1 MSNRVMV
8 TSPPPPAATAA
19 DAWRICAGGLVALVV
34 AMGIGRFAF
43 TPVLP
48 LMQAAGELTLAQGAW
63 LATANYLGY
72 FAGAATAARLGADPR
87 NLVRRCVLLVA
98 VATAAMAWTH
108 GMAAWLA
115 LRFAAGVL
123 SAWMLVGTSAWGLA
137 ALAARGRADLGG
149 VLYAGVGTGIA
160 AAGLLCLAGDR
171 AGLPAGALWW
181 SLAAFAAVL
190 GLVTLMLVP
199 GAPATQTPAP
209 AAAPL
214 AAAGPATAGESR
226 LVWVYGC
233 FGFGYI
239 LPATFLPA
247 MARSMLSDPTLFG
260 WSWPVFGLA
269 AALSTVI
276 AGAFFSR
283 VPRVR
288 LWVACQFAM
297 ALGTALPALWPSAAA
312 VLLSALLVGGTF
324 MVVTMAGL
332 QEARQRAGA
341 RATALLGRMT
351 AAFALGQIAGPVAS
365 ALLGALFPGALT
377 GMQVALLIAAAVL
390 VASALWLQQ
399 SAPIP
404 QPSGAT
410 R

>member
-1 MSNRVMV
+1 MV
-8 TSPPPPAATAA
+8 SSLSTLPPAAAG
-19 DAWRICAGGLVALVV
+19 AWRICAAGMVSLVV

-48 LMQAAGELTLAQGAW
+48 LMQAQGTLTLAQGAW

-87 NLVRRCVLLVA
+87 SLVRRCVLLVA
-98 VATAAMAWTH
+98 VATAAMGLTS
-108 GMAAWLA
+108 GMAPWVL
-115 LRFAAGVL
+115 LRFAAGLL

-137 ALAARGRADLGG
+137 ALAERGRADLGG
-149 VLYAGVGTGIA
+149 VLYAGVGAGIA

-171 AGLPAGALWW
+171 AGLPAQALWW
-181 SLAAFAAVL
+181 SLGAFAAVL
-190 GLVTLMLVP
+190 GVVALALVP
-199 GAPATQTPAP
+199 PAQIQAAP
-209 AAAPL
+209 AAAPS
-214 AAAGPATAGESR
+214 ASSASASTTAGAGQAR
-226 LVWVYGC
+226 LVGAYGC

-247 MARSMLSDPTLFG
+247 MAREMLSDPALFG

-269 AALSTVI
+269 AALSTI
-276 AGAFFSR
+276 AAGSWFAR
-283 VPRVR
+283 VARVR
-288 LWVACQFAM
+288 LWVACQLAM
-297 ALGTALPALWPSAAA
+297 ALGTALPALWASAAS

-324 MVVTMAGL
+324 MVITMAGL

-341 RATALLGRMT
+341 HAAALLGRMT

-365 ALLGALFPGALT
+365 GLLGVLFPGQQI
-377 GMQVALLIAAAVL
+377 GMRVALLVATAVL

-399 SAPIP
+399 SDPHP
-404 QPSGAT
+404 QTSGAI

>member
-1 MSNRVMV
+1 MAS
-8 TSPPPPAATAA
+8 SPSPAA
-19 DAWRICAGGLVALVV
+19 DAWRICAGGFIALVV

-48 LMQAAGELTLAQGAW
+48 LMQAAGDLTLAQGAW

-87 NLVRRCVLLVA
+87 SLIRRCLLLVA
-98 VATAAMAWTH
+98 AATALMACTH
-108 GMAAWLA
+108 GLAAWLA
-115 LRFAAGVL
+115 LRFAAGLL
-123 SAWMLVGTSAWGLA
+123 SAWVLVGTSAWGLA

-160 AAGLLCLAGDR
+160 AAGLLCLAGNR
-171 AGLPAGALWW
+171 AGWSADALWF

-190 GLVTLMLVP
+190 GLTALALVP
-199 GAPATQTPAP
+199 RAHAATTGPAASASPASTPAD
-209 AAAPL
+209 AV
-214 AAAGPATAGESR
+214 GEAR

-269 AALSTVI
+269 AALSTVV
-276 AGAFFSR
+276 AGAFFAK

-288 LWVACQFAM
+288 LWVVCQLAM
-297 ALGTALPALWPSAAA
+297 ALGTAQPALWPSSAA

-332 QEARQRAGA
+332 QEARQRAGS